1 MLFRKNS
8 GGSIRAA
15 RIFVRAQKEQFKQF
29 GASKHSAVVE
39 TSGTLDTHTSTPN
52 FPSFTL
58 DATCPIAQH
67 IEPHSTP
74 KSALPM
80 SVACKAYTQN
90 IITPIPHMPIHTHS
104 LIEVLP
110 GNIPQIL
117 PHQLTYLGW
126 EPEGSPTPN
135 LPDRPMC
142 KHMTNPTLQKAHTCT
157 NPMMLELHTSHSL
170 TMCARTT
177 CITQNTNTHTHK
189 PPPGLWTRFHSN
201 KHHEPTGRPA
211 YRNDA

>member
-1 MLFRKNS
+1 M
-8 GGSIRAA
+8 
-15 RIFVRAQKEQFKQF
+15 
-29 GASKHSAVVE
+29 E

-135 LPDRPMC
+135 LPDSPMC

-170 TMCARTT
+170 LSTHNVCTHNMHNAEHSY
-177 CITQNTNTHTHK
+177 THTHTNHH
-189 PPPGLWTRFHSN
+189 PGLWTHFHSN